1 MRVVA
6 VAHAYPRWDG
16 DVAGAFIERLC
27 VAIHNRKH
35 LVTVV
40 VPSDEG
46 AGGKIVRNDIEILR
60 ARYGLP
66 SMEILAYR
74 GNMEEAAKSFMGL
87 ATVASMIASQAAVT
101 SLAVRERQAD
111 LVHAHW
117 WVPGGVS
124 ALLASIAS
132 HRPFVL
138 TLHGTD
144 VAILKRSNVA
154 RRMARVVLRRA
165 AFVTAVSSFL
175 AKEAATVAGLDPADI
190 IVQPMPLEV
199 SRYSRLSTGG
209 DGVVTVG
216 RLTRQKNIPVVL
228 EAIALLKKS
237 GNPISLKVVGD
248 GPERRALEHRATHLG
263 IADLTRFVGAVP
275 PEAVPDEIGNADVF
289 AFPAIDEGLGLAAA
303 EAFMLGVPVIAARQ
317 GGGVRDFVP
326 PSGAGRLVDATD
338 PVQMSREIEAVIRH
352 PEARA
357 LASEKGK
364 ELKDLLHPDSVA
376 GLFEDLYT
384 QASSRA

>member
-27 VAIHNRKH
+27 TALRERDHS
-35 LVTVV
+35 VTLI

-46 AGGKIVRNDIEILR
+46 AGGKTVRNNIEIFR
-60 ARYGLP
+60 ARYGP
-66 SMEILAYR
+66 ASRETLAYR
-74 GNMEEAAKSFMGL
+74 GNMEDAARSLMGM
-87 ATVASMIASQAAVT
+87 ATLTSMIASQAGFT
-101 SLAVRERQAD
+101 LGAVRERQAD
-111 LVHAHW
+111 LIHAHW
-117 WVPGGVS
+117 WVPGGIS

-132 HRPFVL
+132 HRPFVI

-144 VAILKRSNVA
+144 VAILKRSNA
-154 RRMARVVLRRA
+154 ARVLARFVMRRA
-165 AFVTAVSSFL
+165 ATVTAVSSFL
-175 AKEAATVAGLDPADI
+175 AQEAATVAGIELNDI
-190 IVQPMPLEV
+190 VVQPMPLDV
-199 SRYSRLSTGG
+199 SHYSPPSRGG

-228 EAIALLKKS
+228 EAIALLKNR
-237 GNPISLKVVGD
+237 GRPIALKIVGD
-248 GPERRALEHRATHLG
+248 GPERRALEYRATQLG
-263 IADLTRFVGAVP
+263 ISDLARFVGSVP
-275 PEAVPDEIGNADVF
+275 PGEVPKEIGDADVF

-326 PSGAGRLVDATD
+326 PTGAGRLVDTTD
-338 PVQMSREIEAVIRH
+338 AAQMALEIEAIVGN

-357 LASEKGK
+357 LALERG
-364 ELKDLLHPDSVA
+364 EALKNLLHPNSVA
-376 GLFEDLYT
+376 GLFEAVYRRAL
-384 QASSRA
+384 SRG